1 MFAIWSPLF
10 DGKGLDSEFVTD
22 ANGLELITRSV
33 YVKDSAPVSSS
44 FYPVTTTISAS
55 DKETRVAMTI
65 RNDRPQAGSVHYDG
79 TIKLLIDRRV
89 TTIDEGGIPEKMRL
103 DFKDNL
109 RLNFRLEFQSYE
121 EAWTQVS
128 KA

>member
-1 MFAIWSPLF
+1 M
-10 DGKGLDSEFVTD
+10 
-22 ANGLELITRSV
+22 
-33 YVKDSAPVSSS
+33 
-44 FYPVTTTISAS
+44 
-55 DKETRVAMTI
+55 
-65 RNDRPQAGSVHYDG
+65 HYDG

-103 DFKDNL
+103 DFKDKL

>member
-55 DKETRVAMTI
+55 DKERRVAMTI
-65 RNDRPQAGSVHYDG
+65 RNDRP
-79 TIKLLIDRRV
+79 
-89 TTIDEGGIPEKMRL
+89 
-103 DFKDNL
+103 
-109 RLNFRLEFQSYE
+109 
-121 EAWTQVS
+121 
-128 KA
+128 